1 MLRYFFD
8 EHVNEAIADQLKH
21 RGIDVLTAKDVGRAN
36 QEISDEEQLAFA
48 ASQSRV
54 LVTADRDFTV
64 IAYTRTPHQGVIL
77 LQREVT
83 IGRYVEYLEAMSLIV
98 DPQEIRDQLVY
109 YDW

>member
-8 EHVNEAIADQLKH
+8 EHVKEAIADQLTL
-21 RGIDVLTAKDVGRAN
+21 RGIDVLTAKDAGRAN
-36 QEISDEEQLAFA
+36 QEIPDEEQLAFA
-48 ASQSRV
+48 TTQGRV

-64 IAYTRTPHQGVIL
+64 LASTCRPHEGVIL

-83 IGRYVEYLEAMSLIV
+83 IGRYVEYLEAVSLIV
-98 DPQEIRDQLVY
+98 DPEEIRDHLVF